1 MLRRRH
7 PYHPRPLLLG
17 GGDYAGCSLL
27 FGQTQ
32 GSAPTVGSKTKL
44 FVNEYPAL

>member
-7 PYHPRPLLLG
+7 PYHPRPLLVG

-27 FGQTQ
+27 FGQTR
-32 GSAPTVGSKTKL
+32 GSAPTVGSKA
-44 FVNEYPAL
+44 FVPFLPFSPL